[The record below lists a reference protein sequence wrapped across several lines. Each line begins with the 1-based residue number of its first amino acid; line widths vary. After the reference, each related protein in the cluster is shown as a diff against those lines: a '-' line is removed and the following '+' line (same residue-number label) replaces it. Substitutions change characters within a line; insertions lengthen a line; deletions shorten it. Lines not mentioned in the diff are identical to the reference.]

1 MKKLYLYNTSD
12 VGYMD
17 EEWMDYDPKKVE
29 TIVKLEIVD
38 TENKEIENEKQTE
51 EI

>member
-1 MKKLYLYNTSD
+1 MKKLCLYNTSD

-17 EEWMDYDPKKVE
+17 EEWIDFNPKKVE
-29 TIVKLEIVD
+29 TIIKLEIVE
-38 TENKEIENEKQTE
+38 TENKENENEKQIE